1 MNHKED
7 IKQRLENYPWFRER
21 KAKNF
26 GIAKMLKNKYN
37 VNIDPKTLEDLI
49 VEASSLD
56 RVWRQILQHNPHLRG
71 SDYGQG
77 EILSQ
82 EKQIDLG
89 YEVGSSIDKQIKLKL

>member
-7 IKQRLENYPWFRER
+7 IKQRLENHPWFRER

-56 RVWRQILQHNPHLRG
+56 RAWRQTLQHNPHLRG
-71 SDYGQG
+71 SDYGEG
-77 EILSQ
+77 EILAQ
-82 EKQIDLG
+82 EKILELG
-89 YEVGSSIDKQIKLKL
+89 YEVGSSIDKQIKLKI

>member
-1 MNHKED
+1 MNYKED

-26 GIAKMLKNKYN
+26 GIAKMLKNKYS

-56 RVWRQILQHNPHLRG
+56 RVWRQTLQNNPHLRG
-71 SDYGQG
+71 SDYG
-77 EILSQ
+77 ESEKLEQ
-82 EKQIDLG
+82 EKILELG
-89 YEVGSSIDKQIKLKL
+89 YEIGSSIDRKQSKLL